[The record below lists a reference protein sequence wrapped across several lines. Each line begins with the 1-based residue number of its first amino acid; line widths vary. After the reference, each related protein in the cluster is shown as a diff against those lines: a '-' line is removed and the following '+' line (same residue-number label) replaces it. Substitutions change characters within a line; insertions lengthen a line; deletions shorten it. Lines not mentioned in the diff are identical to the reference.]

1 MADELEKEVAGEPEE
16 QEEKIK
22 IEQTLRT
29 LEKPL
34 DRMTVKDLRNLCKE
48 IPGVQ
53 GVHAM
58 KKDEIISL
66 LYDYMESVGIE
77 VERPEKP
84 AKTKTPAVVLSKR
97 ELKKKATGLRT
108 EKAASRA
115 EGDTKKVKMLRRRI
129 NRLKKMARRA
139 PA

>member
-84 AKTKTPAVVLSKR
+84 SKTKTPAVVLSKR
-97 ELKKKATGLRT
+97 ELKQKATGLRT